1 MPRADSDDMRLHG
14 RWLLAARLGW
24 LALAAIILALNAIS
38 LPTTFTVSFTPQ
50 ELVGLQRANF
60 SPTLFA
66 AIILVEN
73 GSVPLAYLALALLL
87 WWARSDE
94 RIALFGA
101 TMLLAVAGII
111 GGGIFNPSTGDI
123 VPILATPLAVAVVAH
138 LMVVIAQSSLIIF
151 FYLFPSG
158 RFVPRWSRWC
168 ALLILVYWL
177 VVTFMPRLFNSGL
190 QPIFLAFFLSALVA
204 QVYRYRRVSIPVQRE
219 QTKWIVFG
227 VVVAVLIIVVPQVL
241 ISMLTPASQDAL
253 FNASVPFALAWGGR
267 WQLALLLIPVS
278 ITIAILRSHLWDIDV
293 IINRALVYGLLT
305 TLLATVYFGG
315 VYSAQ
320 VLLNTLVPGQAARQ
334 SPVLIVAFTLL
345 IAALF
350 TPLRR
355 RLQAA
360 IDRRFYRRKYDAART
375 LATFGATLRAET
387 DVETLRQHLV
397 GVVHQTMQ
405 PAHVSLWLRS
415 TQRQPTEDQPH
426 HMEPPA

>member
-1 MPRADSDDMRLHG
+1 P
-14 RWLLAARLGW
+14 LAA
-24 LALAAIILALNAIS
+24 
-38 LPTTFTVSFTPQ
+38 
-50 ELVGLQRANF
+50 
-60 SPTLFA
+60 
-66 AIILVEN
+66 
-73 GSVPLAYLALALLL
+73 
-87 WWARSDE
+87 
-94 RIALFGA
+94 
-101 TMLLAVAGII
+101 
-111 GGGIFNPSTGDI
+111 
-123 VPILATPLAVAVVAH
+123 VAH
-138 LMVVIAQSSLIIF
+138 LMVAIAQSSLIIF

-158 RFVPRWSRWC
+158 RFVPRWTRWC
-168 ALLILVYWL
+168 ALLVLVYWL
-177 VVTFMPRLFNSGL
+177 VLTFIPALFNGVL
-190 QPIFLAFFLSALVA
+190 QWMFFAFFLSALVA
-204 QVYRYRRVSIPVQRE
+204 QVYRYQRVSISVERE

-227 VVVAVLIIVVPQVL
+227 IVVAVLIIVVPQVL
-241 ISMLTPASQDAL
+241 VSLLSPATQDTL
-253 FNASVPFALAWGGR
+253 FNTSVAFVLAWSGR
-267 WQLALLLIPVS
+267 WQLALILIPVS
-278 ITIAILRSHLWDIDV
+278 IAIAILRSRLWDIDI
-293 IINRALVYGLLT
+293 IINRALVYSSLT
-305 TLLATVYFGG
+305 AVLAAVYFGG
-315 VYSAQ
+315 VYGAQ
-320 VLLNTLVPGQAARQ
+320 ALLGPLVPGQAAQQ